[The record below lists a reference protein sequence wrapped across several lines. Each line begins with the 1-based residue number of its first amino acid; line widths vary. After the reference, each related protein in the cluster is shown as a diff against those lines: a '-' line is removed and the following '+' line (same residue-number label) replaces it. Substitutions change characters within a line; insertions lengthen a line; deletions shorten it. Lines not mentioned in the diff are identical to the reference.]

1 MKYNGIKVKTGQ
13 HRIQLEASEA
23 DGGERNCTGGRRGE
37 EVFWEKRR
45 LESIGFGNREQIS
58 SGLEAN
64 QMLEKVP
71 HKVKVEVIVPCE
83 EKSLVRSVHEV

>member
-13 HRIQLEASEA
+13 HRIQLEASET
-23 DGGERNCTGGRRGE
+23 DGGERNCMGGRRGE
-37 EVFWEKRR
+37 EVFLRKEEVGVDWFWEQ
-45 LESIGFGNREQIS
+45 REIS

-71 HKVKVEVIVPCE
+71 HKVKVEVTVPCE